1 MRSPAVEAAEESR
14 SGVMGRP
21 SREPHEGDYL
31 AAIITP
37 LGVRPI
43 RDGDDLQ
50 AAHAVRERADRTG
63 EPAMIFGLAKAALN
77 ATKSEQAPWLSE
89 NGIASPDGLSL
100 FNLRNAEI
108 E

>member
-1 MRSPAVEAAEESR
+1 
-14 SGVMGRP
+14 MGRP

-31 AAIITP
+31 AAVITP

-63 EPAMIFGLAKAALN
+63 EPAMFFGLAKAGPH
-77 ATKSEQAPWLSE
+77 ATKTGQALWLSE

-100 FNLRNAEI
+100 FNLRNVQLE
-108 E
+108 